1 MIPWRQAASQ
11 ENVHYGSYYERSV
24 QYRAALSH
32 ASDNSRSIIPRY
44 LHIPIKSVQFTQ
56 TVQIVQYCQRG
67 MDMITHAKI
76 REKYKYVIKRFEEEG
91 IISV

>member
-1 MIPWRQAASQ
+1 MGGACNIAPLFLIGQ
-11 ENVHYGSYYERSV
+11 
-24 QYRAALSH
+24 
-32 ASDNSRSIIPRY
+32 IIVDLFIFVY
-44 LHIPIKSVQFTQ
+44 LHIVIKIVQFIQ